1 MFKFLKNL
9 NARSSL
15 SMFIIVAIIVVIVV
29 VYKKKIEK
37 FVSPS
42 PAASSDTVVTYYYLP
57 KCPHCVAFSE
67 EWATFQETADP
78 SLMTAVTMDASD
90 PNNAQAIAA
99 ANVSGYPTI
108 RITKNG
114 NEVDYKGKRTASA
127 IIDYVSKL

>member
-9 NARSSL
+9 NRRSSL

-29 VYKKKIEK
+29 VYKKRIEK

-42 PAASSDTVVTYYYLP
+42 PASSVVVVTYYYLP

-90 PNNAQAIAA
+90 PNNTEAIAA

>member
-9 NARSSL
+9 NRRSSL
-15 SMFIIVAIIVVIVV
+15 SMFMILAIIVVIIV

-42 PAASSDTVVTYYYLP
+42 PASSNTVVTYYYLP
-57 KCPHCVAFSE
+57 KCPHCVAFSD
-67 EWATFQETADP
+67 EWATFQGTADP

-127 IIDYVSKL
+127 IIDYVSNL